1 MTNKL
6 SSILGGRIGAKPVDN
21 SGSTEPKPTSTNAE
35 EIWSVEYC
43 RQHPEEAATAIKALQ
58 WLKEIHDEQD
68 HSVANSIKRIAN
80 DLLELQKIVRS

>member
-21 SGSTEPKPTSTNAE
+21 SGSTELRLTSTSAE

-43 RQHPEEAATAIKALQ
+43 RQHPELAARAIKTLQMAL
-58 WLKEIHDEQD
+58 E
-68 HSVANSIKRIAN
+68 
-80 DLLELQKIVRS
+80 DLEGELRQIQEMVGQ